1 MKAIRLALLPALAV
15 VVMLA
20 LISGCTDRPTGSK
33 TDNNNVAI
41 TAKVT
46 TPDLLQYIG
55 QLRLTVSASDMDTI
69 VTFLELIDQH
79 AFEGSVNVPAGADRK
94 FTLEALAGP
103 APAYLT
109 LSPEQEIIIYRGESV
124 AAVRP
129 NQQSQVNI
137 VMEPSVPMVRLS
149 PRFTALKSGSP
160 FALDLEVSNVPNL
173 ISVFVQ
179 FRYTNNMVGRPLVE
193 PISTDWPAT
202 MDPSVTRYSRNANLD
217 DYVWEVNVYDG
228 QNTGIVDVQ
237 GNGVIATINF
247 GSEAFT
253 TAQYELDSIMS
264 VLQFRTV
271 FVSVDQSGEP
281 TDSLV
286 IFSDETYI
294 KLAGVGDSVI
304 TFADSVLEDIVRNT
318 LYPPITGPITLTDAL
333 QIQTIYGVERGVT
346 DLSGIEALSNLR
358 YINLDYGRI
367 SSLAP
372 IANLDK
378 LNGLQV
384 SGNNIS
390 SLAPIANLIGLR
402 YVDISYNPITNITPL
417 SGLTMIYSLD
427 LSGLDLTNLG
437 PLGAMNE
444 LEYFAI
450 MGDSSLTDI
459 SALAGKPIQSL
470 TLQGCR
476 SLSNIDAI
484 ADMPDINTIDLSY
497 SGVTNIKALVDN
509 PGLGTG
515 AIVYLYGC
523 SLDAISS
530 EQYLATLKARGVTY
544 YWP

>member
-46 TPDLLQYIG
+46 TPDLLEYIG

-103 APAYLT
+103 APAYLS
-109 LSPEQEIIIYRGESV
+109 LSPEQEIVIYRGESV

-202 MDPSVTRYSRNANLD
+202 MDPSVSRYSRRANLD
-217 DYVWEVNVYDG
+217 DYVWEINVYDG
-228 QNTGIVDVQ
+228 QNTGIVDAQ

-247 GSEAFT
+247 GSDAFT

-264 VLQFRTV
+264 ILQFWTV

-281 TDSLV
+281 ADSLV
-286 IFSDETYI
+286 IYSDETYI

-333 QIQTIYGVERGVT
+333 QITTIYGVERGVT
-346 DLSGIEALSNLR
+346 DLSGMEALANLK
-358 YINLDYGRI
+358 YINLDYSRI

-390 SLAPIANLIGLR
+390 SLAPIANLVGLQ
-402 YVDISYNPITNITPL
+402 YVDLSYNPITNITPL

-437 PLGAMNE
+437 PLNAMND
-444 LEYFAI
+444 LEYFAM

-470 TLQGCR
+470 NLQGCR
-476 SLSNIDAI
+476 TLSNIDAI

-509 PGLGTG
+509 PGLTSGD
-515 AIVYLYGC
+515 IVYLYGC
-523 SLDAISS
+523 RLDAISA
-530 EQYLATLKARGVTY
+530 EQYLATLKVRGVTY

>member
-1 MKAIRLALLPALAV
+1 MKTIRLVLLPALAV

-20 LISGCTDRPTGSK
+20 LISGCTDRPTGSEI
-33 TDNNNVAI
+33 DNNNVAI

-46 TPDLLQYIG
+46 DPGLLEYIG

-69 VTFLELIDQH
+69 VTYLELIDQH

-103 APAYLT
+103 APAYLS
-109 LSPEQEIIIYRGESV
+109 LSPEQEIVIYRGESV

-137 VMEPSVPMVRLS
+137 VMEPAVPMVRLT

-160 FALDLEVSNVPNL
+160 FALDLEVSNVPGL

-193 PISTDWPAT
+193 PISTDWPAS
-202 MDPSVTRYSRNANLD
+202 MDPSVSRYSRRANLD

-228 QNTGIVDVQ
+228 QNTGIVDAQ

-247 GSEAFT
+247 GSDAFT

-264 VLQFRTV
+264 ILQFRTV

-281 TDSLV
+281 ADSLV
-286 IFSDETYI
+286 IYSDETYI
-294 KLAGVGDSVI
+294 KLAGVADSVI
-304 TFADSVLEDIVRNT
+304 TFADSVLEDVVRNT
-318 LYPPITGPITLTDAL
+318 PYPPITGPITLTDAL
-333 QIQTIYGVERGVT
+333 QITSLYAVERGVT
-346 DLSGIEALSNLR
+346 DLSGIQALTNLR
-358 YINLDYGRI
+358 YINLDYSRI

-372 IANLDK
+372 ISNLDK

-384 SGNNIS
+384 SGNSIS
-390 SLAPIANLIGLR
+390 SIAPIANLVGLQ
-402 YVDISYNPITNITPL
+402 YVDLSYNPITNIAPL

-437 PLGAMNE
+437 PLSAMNE
-444 LEYFAI
+444 LQYFT
-450 MGDSSLTDI
+450 MTGDSSLTDI
-459 SALAGKPIQSL
+459 SALVGKPIQSL
-470 TLQGCR
+470 NLQGCR
-476 SLSNIDAI
+476 TLSNIDAI
-484 ADMPDINTIDLSY
+484 AEMPNINTIDLSNT
-497 SGVTNIKALVDN
+497 GVTNIKALVDN
-509 PGLGTG
+509 AELADGD
-515 AIVYLYGC
+515 IVYLRGC
-523 SLDAISS
+523 SLDAISA
-530 EQYLATLKARGVTY
+530 EQYLATLKARGVAY
-544 YWP
+544 LWP

>member
-41 TAKVT
+41 IAKVT